1 MVKEKDTL
9 AYARGD
15 DNLTSLHVL
24 ARTSACGCQTPRYKD
39 TPFLKLVKRMWEIV
53 VSLDD
58 QMMMDTLSKP
68 SQVIFIAA
76 EVGRYL

>member
-1 MVKEKDTL
+1 
-9 AYARGD
+9 
-15 DNLTSLHVL
+15 
-24 ARTSACGCQTPRYKD
+24 
-39 TPFLKLVKRMWEIV
+39 MWEIV